1 MGVSHYLSAPHGIL
15 YCDEN
20 TNLVPL
26 DKRNWQ
32 VKFGPQSW
40 REDEEIVLS
49 ENKIDKNKGHKKIK
63 IIGIVGALA
72 VSGIAVA
79 CVKRMKSENQIVS
92 AQDTTIAM
100 D

>member
-1 MGVSHYLSAPHGIL
+1 MTIF
-15 YCDEN
+15 
-20 TNLVPL
+20 
-26 DKRNWQ
+26 RNWQ
-32 VKFGPQSW
+32 VKFGPRSW
-40 REDEEIVLS
+40 REDKEIVLS

-92 AQDTTIAM
+92 AQDTTNAIDEDQTEVTLNVEEDTLM
-100 D
+100 KT